1 MDLISFQKQQLPAS
15 FAAIKLIGIILEIFC
30 SAIRINPA
38 NATSNIA
45 STFIFCS
52 LRDSEANYCQSPALS
67 SDHCLHFSPLLRVL
81 NVICRKHWQ
90 RKIAVSCLDNFVW
103 CPIHSLTN
111 NSRSNPVNRKAL
123 HVKQVFA
130 HNLTLKKCP
139 PKWANW
145 KQGCL
150 PWLTGL
156 QRNVIAMAFWCKSDG
171 GQHQGKL
178 PPPKA
183 TQHRSY
189 WRFITVLRRDWVVV
203 AGAEIRHNY
212 RFNE

>member
-1 MDLISFQKQQLPAS
+1 MDIISFQKQQLPAS

-38 NATSNIA
+38 NTTSNIA

-52 LRDSEANYCQSPALS
+52 LRDSKANYCQSPALS

-90 RKIAVSCLDNFVW
+90 RQIAVSCLDNFVW
-103 CPIHSLTN
+103 CPIHALTN

-130 HNLTLKKCP
+130 HNITLKKCP

-150 PWLTGL
+150 PWQLRVYSATSSQWRSGVKVTVVSIKGNCHR
-156 QRNVIAMAFWCKSDG
+156 Q
-171 GQHQGKL
+171 KL
-178 PPPKA
+178 
-183 TQHRSY
+183 HSIVLMGVSSRS
-189 WRFITVLRRDWVVV
+189 
-203 AGAEIRHNY
+203 
-212 RFNE
+212 